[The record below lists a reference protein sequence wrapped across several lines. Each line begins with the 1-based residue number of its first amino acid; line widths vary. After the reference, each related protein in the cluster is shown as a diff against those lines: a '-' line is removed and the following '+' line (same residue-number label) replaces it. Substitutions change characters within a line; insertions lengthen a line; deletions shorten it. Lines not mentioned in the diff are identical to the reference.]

1 MRKDEI
7 LNNDFENLTISQ
19 ILEKLD
25 YLVDEIIYLRAVR
38 ESYKKRVKRYQQI
51 IEALKTD
58 NNDNEINLTNPII

>member
-1 MRKDEI
+1 MKKDEM
-7 LNNDFENLTISQ
+7 LNSDFENLTISQ

-58 NNDNEINLTNPII
+58 NNDNENHFTNPII

>member
-51 IEALKTD
+51 IEALKSE

>member
-1 MRKDEI
+1 MKNNEI
-7 LNNDFENLTISQ
+7 LNTDFENLTISQ

-51 IEALKTD
+51 IEALKSD

>member
-1 MRKDEI
+1 MKNNEI

-25 YLVDEIIYLRAVR
+25 QLVDEIIYLRAVR